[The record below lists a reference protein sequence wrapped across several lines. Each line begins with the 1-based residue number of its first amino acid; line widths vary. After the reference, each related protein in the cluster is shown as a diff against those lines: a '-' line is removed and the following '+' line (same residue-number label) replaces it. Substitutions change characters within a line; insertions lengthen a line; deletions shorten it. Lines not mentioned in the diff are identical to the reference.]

1 MKNFVLEILNG
12 EFKGRRFPVKPGGIK
27 LGRSSSNDVA
37 IPDIELS
44 RSHCIFEMYGEGVLK
59 VTDLASAN
67 GTRVNGGD
75 IGSKS
80 VELKPDDVVEV
91 GDTRLRIA
99 LDKPEAPAEA
109 KDRPKDRP
117 KEKPLVIIPG
127 KDQPDDAKPK
137 ATAKERMRQI
147 LWGATVGMLVL
158 AFAVVLLSTEDMGT
172 PETPRKQQYSTGTR
186 SLSGEEE
193 APESTDR
200 ISFSY
205 ERVVADSQG
214 IFRLYVT
221 LEDGDS
227 MRVVLDEV
235 GESPRH
241 VNESKAIKA
250 KSLSVLREIFA
261 EADLDKLD
269 REYRGPDSEPPVLNS
284 FDLEYSLGGGKRPQR
299 ILIVNFPEPKVFKLF
314 AKKLETFVNT
324 EMDLAALAFNADK
337 LLELAKSA
345 AAAGATKYEDRD
357 VSEGNLYASV
367 KAYEEAIMYLK
378 TINPKPKEYN
388 EYLERLEVSRS
399 ELDSRHQEL
408 VFEATHA
415 KKNRDWE
422 GAKAKY
428 RKIMELVSDRSD
440 ERYQQA
446 SIELGEVEKR
456 LKKGGR

>member
-1 MKNFVLEILNG
+1 MKNFVLEVLNG

-27 LGRSSSNDVA
+27 LGRSSANDVA

-67 GTRVNGGD
+67 GTRVNGND

-91 GDTRLRIA
+91 GDTRIRIA
-99 LDKPEAPAEA
+99 QEKPEAPAEA
-109 KDRPKDRP
+109 KDRAKDRS
-117 KEKPLVIIPG
+117 KDKPLVIIPD
-127 KDQPDDAKPK
+127 KDKPEEEKPK

-158 AFAVVLLSTEDMGT
+158 AFAVVLLSTEEMGT
-172 PETPRKQQYSTGTR
+172 ESPRKQRYSTGTR
-186 SLSGEEE
+186 SLSAEED
-193 APESTDR
+193 APEPADR

-205 ERVVADSQG
+205 ERVVADSKG

-221 LEDGDS
+221 LEDEDS

-235 GESPRH
+235 GDSPRH
-241 VNESKAIKA
+241 INEPKTIKA
-250 KSLSVLREIFA
+250 KSLAVLREIFD

-269 REYRGPDSEPPVLNS
+269 SEYRGPDSEPPVLNS
-284 FDLEYSLGGGKRPQR
+284 VELEYSIGAGKKPTR
-299 ILIVNFPEPKVFKLF
+299 ILIVNFPEPKGFKLF

-324 EMDLAALAFNADK
+324 EMDLTALAYNADQ
-337 LLELAKSA
+337 LLEMARSA

-378 TINPKPKEYN
+378 TINPKPKEYG
-388 EYLERLEVSRS
+388 EYLERLEASRS
-399 ELDSRHQEL
+399 ELDARHQEL

-428 RKIMELVSDRSD
+428 RQIMELVSDRSD

-446 SIELGEVEKR
+446 GIELGEVEKR